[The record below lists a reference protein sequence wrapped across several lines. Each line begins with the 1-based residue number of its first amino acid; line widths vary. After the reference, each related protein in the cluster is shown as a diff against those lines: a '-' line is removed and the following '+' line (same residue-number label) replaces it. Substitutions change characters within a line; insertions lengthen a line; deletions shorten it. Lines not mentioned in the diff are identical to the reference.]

1 MAELHR
7 LIYRSVATGTTASLL
22 NVATIL
28 AESQRNNDRDGLTG
42 ALVAHGDRYLQIIE
56 GRPSSLDSLLRR
68 LEQDNRHKE
77 VEVIDRRPVERRQF
91 EDWAMAHARFGAA
104 DIPTLERLLEPGR
117 VAPDTLVD
125 LMQAA
130 VAASAAHAPAQS

>member
-7 LIYRSVATGTTASLL
+7 LIYRSTATGTTASLL

-42 ALVAHGDRYLQIIE
+42 ALAAHDDRYLQIIE
-56 GRPSSLDSLLRR
+56 GGPSSLDSLLRR
-68 LEQDNRHKE
+68 LERDNRHKGI
-77 VEVIDRRPVERRQF
+77 EVIDRRPVERRRF
-91 EDWAMAHARFGAA
+91 EGWAMAHARFGPA
-104 DIPTLERLLEPGR
+104 DVPTLERLLEPGDP
-117 VAPDTLVD
+117 APGSLVE

-130 VAASAAHAPAQS
+130 VTPGRADTRS

>member
-7 LIYRSVATGTTASLL
+7 LIYRSTATGTTASLL

-42 ALVAHGDRYLQIIE
+42 ALAAHDDRYLQIIE

-68 LEQDNRHKE
+68 LERDNRHKG
-77 VEVIDRRPVERRQF
+77 I
-91 EDWAMAHARFGAA
+91 
-104 DIPTLERLLEPGR
+104 
-117 VAPDTLVD
+117 
-125 LMQAA
+125 
-130 VAASAAHAPAQS
+130 